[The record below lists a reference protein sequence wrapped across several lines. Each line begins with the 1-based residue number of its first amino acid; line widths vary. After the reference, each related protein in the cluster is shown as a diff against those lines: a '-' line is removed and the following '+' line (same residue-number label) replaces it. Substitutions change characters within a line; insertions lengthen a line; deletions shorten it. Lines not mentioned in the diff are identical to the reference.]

1 MSMILTSAQI
11 SLAENSKDQLE
22 FNDYGGRVVINEYL
36 DELLSPY
43 IEEKVFY
50 EENEE
55 VNYKVIPFNNINLL
69 KKDIQKQSI
78 QLIKELQGMRG
89 KKERELLA
97 IRIADLNTIFVILI
111 DVLCNMINKE
121 KKSELVIF

>member
-1 MSMILTSAQI
+1 MVLTSAKI
-11 SLAENSKDQLE
+11 SLVENSKGELE
-22 FNDYGGRVVINEYL
+22 FSEGGQRVVINEYL

-69 KKDIQKQSI
+69 NKDIQKKNI
-78 QLIKELQGMRG
+78 LLIKELESIRG
-89 KKERELLA
+89 KKERELL
-97 IRIADLNTIFVILI
+97 INRIADLNTICGILI
-111 DVLCNMINKE
+111 DVLCDMVSEE

>member
-1 MSMILTSAQI
+1 MSMVLTRAKI
-11 SLAENSKDQLE
+11 SLVENSKDKLE
-22 FNDYGGRVVINEYL
+22 FSEGRQRIVINEYL

-69 KKDIQKQSI
+69 NKDIQKKNI
-78 QLIKELQGMRG
+78 LLIKKLESIRG
-89 KKERELLA
+89 KKEMGVLTN
-97 IRIADLNTIFVILI
+97 RIADLNTICGILI
-111 DVLCNMINKE
+111 NVLCDMVSEE
-121 KKSELVIF
+121 KKYELVIF